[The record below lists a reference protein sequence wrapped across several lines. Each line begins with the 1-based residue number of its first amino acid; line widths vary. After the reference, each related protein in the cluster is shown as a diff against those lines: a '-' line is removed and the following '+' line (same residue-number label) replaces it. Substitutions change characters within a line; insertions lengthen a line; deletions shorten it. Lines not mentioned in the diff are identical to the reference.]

1 MRLADLVAVL
11 SGAQPA
17 GAALPH
23 EEVVRGVVADSRQ
36 VRPGDLFVAVR
47 GTRVDGHRF
56 LAEAAARGALAVV
69 LEAGSEVPA
78 GTPALVVADTRVALA
93 ELSAA
98 WYGRPADRL
107 ALVGITGTIG
117 KTSVL
122 SMLDVILARAGIPA
136 GTIGSLGIRFRDSVR
151 ATRLTTPDA
160 LTLHGALAQMLA
172 GGARLA
178 AMEVTS
184 HALVQHRVHG
194 LRFSLGV
201 FTNLALL
208 EHLEYHGSFRRYVEA
223 KLRYFD
229 HLEKGAPLVY
239 TAGDRLVQALVR
251 GRRGVRPV
259 GCGPGGTVSV
269 RVERRTPVTGGSRV
283 IVTVRQLLPRLDGG
297 SVAPGAFTL
306 DLPLLGRPNV
316 RNATL
321 AATAALCAGA
331 DVKEVQAAVA
341 SMPPP
346 RRRMQIL
353 HRGRFTVLDDTVAHP
368 DAISALF
375 EVVARLPHRRLHVVY
390 AIRGRRG
397 IEINRRDAEAIAIWL
412 RCVPAATV
420 VVTASE
426 EATDAANVVQPEEED
441 AVLYELRTRVPGVE
455 YRPRL
460 DDAIGFAL
468 GRAARRDLV
477 LLLGAQGMDGG
488 ADIAASWLQ
497 RHGEVAGS
505 GRGREH

>member
-1 MRLADLVAVL
+1 MRLGDLVAGLTDARPV
-11 SGAQPA
+11 GGTVPRD
-17 GAALPH
+17 
-23 EEVVRGVVADSRQ
+23 EIVRGVVADSRQ

-47 GTRVDGHRF
+47 GARTDGHRF
-56 LAEAAARGALAVV
+56 VAEAAARGALAAVV
-69 LEAGSEVPA
+69 EAGADVPP
-78 GTPALVVADTRVALA
+78 GIPALAVADTRIALA
-93 ELSAA
+93 ELGAT

-122 SMLDVILARAGIPA
+122 SILDVILARAGIPA
-136 GTIGSLGIRFRDSVR
+136 GTIGSLGIRFRDAVH

-160 LTLHGALAQMLA
+160 LTLHRAFAEMLA

-194 LRFSLGV
+194 LRFRLGV

-208 EHLEYHGSFRRYVEA
+208 EHLEYHGTFRRYIEA

-229 HLEKGAPLVY
+229 HLERGAPLVY
-239 TAGDRLVQALVR
+239 RAGDRVLQALVR
-251 GRRGVRPV
+251 GRRTVQPI

-269 RVERRTPVTGGSRV
+269 RVERRAPALGKSRV
-283 IVTVRQLLPRLDGG
+283 ILTVRRPLPRLDGG
-297 SVAPGAFTL
+297 SVAPCAFTL
-306 DLPLLGRPNV
+306 DLPLLGRPNL

-331 DVKEVQAAVA
+331 DIEHVQAAVA
-341 SMPPP
+341 SMPTP
-346 RRRMQIL
+346 RRRMQIV

-368 DAISALF
+368 DAISAVF
-375 EVVARLPHRRLHVVY
+375 EGAARLPHRRLHIVY

-397 IEINRRDAEAIAIWL
+397 VEINRRDAEAIAIWL
-412 RCVPAATV
+412 RRVPAATV

-426 EATDAANVVQPEEED
+426 EATDAANWVQAEEED
-441 AVLYELRTRVPGVE
+441 VVLRVLRTHVPGVE

-460 DDAIGFAL
+460 DDAIGLAL

-477 LLLGAQGMDGG
+477 LLLGAQGMDRG
-488 ADIAASWLQ
+488 ADVVASWLR
-497 RHGEVAGS
+497 RHGEAPGIGQ
-505 GRGREH
+505 GR